1 VSREHEVRLP
11 DRFWRHS
18 THLSLDAKGLYSVL
32 LTFINYQTCVTFVSN
47 PRLQLETGY
56 GVVKVKAL
64 LSELEKNGYIRRNQ
78 EMRGNLKSKRYIKC
92 LKYASPVVQIPSN
105 RSGSTVFGTT
115 ENQPTIL
122 TKSKSSV
129 TKSKEEELRPC
140 LTAPEISGES
150 IGELTYDFD

>member
-1 VSREHEVRLP
+1 MSREHEVRLP

-18 THLSLDAKGLYSVL
+18 THLTLAAKGLYSIL
-32 LTFINYQTCVTFVSN
+32 LTFIDYKTCITFVSN
-47 PRLQLETGY
+47 PRLERETGY

-64 LSELEKNGYIRRNQ
+64 LSELETNGYIRRTQ
-78 EMRGNLKSKRYIKC
+78 EKRGNLKSKRYIHC
-92 LKYASPVVQIPSN
+92 LKYLSSEVQIPSN
-105 RSGSTVFGTT
+105 RPGSTVSGTI

-140 LTAPEISGES
+140 LTVSELPERNQSVN
-150 IGELTYDFD
+150 